1 MFVLFTRIVI
11 TMNKIDKEFEEGLNQ
26 IVMDLIDDIKETV
39 GDDNAYLNSLH
50 EVD

>member
-1 MFVLFTRIVI
+1 
-11 TMNKIDKEFEEGLNQ
+11 MNSTGKELEDSLNQ
-26 IVMDLIDDIKETV
+26 IVVDLLKEIKDTV

>member
-1 MFVLFTRIVI
+1 
-11 TMNKIDKEFEEGLNQ
+11 MNRTDKELEDRLNQ
-26 IVMDLIDDIKETV
+26 IVVDLLKEIKEIV

>member
-1 MFVLFTRIVI
+1 
-11 TMNKIDKEFEEGLNQ
+11 MNRTDKELEDRLNQ
-26 IVMDLIDDIKETV
+26 IVVDLLKEIKDTV

>member
-1 MFVLFTRIVI
+1 
-11 TMNKIDKEFEEGLNQ
+11 MNRTDKELEDALNQ
-26 IVMDLIDDIKETV
+26 IVVDLLKEIKDTV

>member
-1 MFVLFTRIVI
+1 
-11 TMNKIDKEFEEGLNQ
+11 MNRTDKELEDRLNQ
-26 IVMDLIDDIKETV
+26 IVVDLLKEVKEAV